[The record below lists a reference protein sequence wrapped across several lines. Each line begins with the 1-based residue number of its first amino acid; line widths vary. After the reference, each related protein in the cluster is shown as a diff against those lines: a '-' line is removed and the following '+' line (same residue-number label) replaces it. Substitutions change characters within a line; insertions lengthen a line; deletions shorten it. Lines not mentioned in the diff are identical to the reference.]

1 VDEDVEKITMR
12 TKYGSYEFLVMPFRL
27 CNVLLTFTTLMN
39 STFHEKLDEFMI
51 VYINDILV
59 YSKTVEEHVKHLEYV
74 WSKLQE
80 NHFFANRVKNEFA

>member
-1 VDEDVEKITMR
+1 
-12 TKYGSYEFLVMPFRL
+12 
-27 CNVLLTFTTLMN
+27 MN